1 MRSLR
6 AFAGKEVLE
15 LVRTGRIYIY
25 FCIFILFGILNP
37 AIAKL
42 TPWIME
48 MSAESFADSGF
59 VISEIKVDALTS
71 WTQFYKNL
79 PILLIVFVILSG
91 NILTGEYQKGTLIH
105 MLTKGLQRWKVIA
118 AKGLA
123 LVALWSI
130 CYWLYFGITY
140 GYTAYFWDNGIASNL
155 LLGAVCPYLF
165 GIWLIAV
172 ILLMSAFCN
181 GNTAVLSGCGGL
193 AVISYLLG
201 MIPATADFLP
211 TKLLSSGELLN
222 GSILPSEYVKAL
234 TVTGILSAVFLG
246 AAVVGFNRKSL

>member
-6 AFAGKEVLE
+6 AFVGKEVLE
-15 LVRTGRIYIY
+15 LVRTGSLYIY
-25 FCIFILFGILNP
+25 LCIFLLFGILNP
-37 AIAKL
+37 AIAKI

-48 MSAESFADSGF
+48 MSAESLADTGF
-59 VISEIKVDALTS
+59 IITEIKVDALDS
-71 WTQFYKNL
+71 WVQFYKNL
-79 PILLIVFVILSG
+79 PILIIVFVILSS
-91 NILTGEYQKGTLIH
+91 NTLTGECQKGTLIH

-123 LVALWSI
+123 LAALWSI

-140 GYTAYFWDNGIASNL
+140 GYTAYFWDNGIASYL
-155 LLGAVCPYLF
+155 LMGAACPYLF
-165 GIWLIAV
+165 GIWMIAA
-172 ILLMSAFCN
+172 IFLMSVFCN

-201 MIPATADFLP
+201 MIPDAAEYLP
-211 TKLLSSGELLN
+211 TKLLSSGELLS
-222 GSILPSEYVKAL
+222 GGILPSEYVKAL
-234 TVTGILSAVFLG
+234 VVTGILSAAFLG